1 MQIISLWLTFGLKQ
15 DVLLK
20 RLGLSNILA
29 FLILCRQYFQS
40 WILINRAAFSTLFE
54 THGCVTMT
62 L

>member
-1 MQIISLWLTFGLKQ
+1 MQIIAPWLIFGLKQ

-20 RLGLSNILA
+20 RLGLSNILD

-40 WILINRAAFSTLFE
+40 WILIKRAAFSTLFE
-54 THGCVTMT
+54 THGCVTMA